1 MACLSLRVLGEL
13 QVLKDDVPIQAFE
26 SDKVRALLAYLAV
39 EADHSHGREKLIG
52 LLWPDYPEQAARH
65 NLRQA
70 LFNLRVALGDHT
82 AKPPY
87 LLITRESIQF
97 NRESDYSLDL
107 DQFNASLSAWG
118 KNQGREGVT
127 PSSLIPPLEEM
138 VGLYQGEFL
147 QQFYLEDSE
156 AFEEWLL
163 VQREAL
169 HRRVMHALTTLA
181 NEYEY
186 RADYQTARR
195 YALRQLELDPW
206 WEEAHGQMMRVLAL
220 EGQRSA
226 ALAQYETCRRVL
238 AEELGVEP
246 SPQTRELYEQ
256 IRSGTLKP
264 RVERPTQVPAAP
276 LQNLPVSLTPF
287 IGREQELADLAR
299 LMAEPECR
307 CLTLVGPGGIGKT
320 RLALQTADQHRHEFA
335 QGIAFIPL
343 ASVDTVDAVIPAI
356 ASATNLAFYGPTDP
370 KVQVLNYL
378 RDKQMLL
385 VLDNVEHLLA
395 EGPQPGTIA
404 ELLIEILQGAPLVTL
419 LVTSREVLNLQG
431 EWSFEVRGLAFPRVE
446 QADGLDEYSAV
457 ALFVQRARRA
467 RPEFEMNAE
476 DKAEVVRLCR
486 LVEGMPLA
494 IELAATWVRILSPAE
509 IASEVEHSL
518 DFLNAQMRDLPERHR
533 SMRAVFDHSWQMLS
547 TEGQQVLGRLS
558 VFRGGFQRQAAEQVA
573 GASLSVLSSLVIRSL
588 LRRTAAGR
596 YDLHELIRQYAASKL
611 AEDPRELHAVQ
622 ERHSLYYLDL
632 LAEKDAKLKS
642 HHQREAVTELTG
654 DMDNIRVAWDWSIAD
669 QRFIPLY
676 RVSATLMYLFE
687 LRNWFKEG
695 EVTFRKTAEALR
707 ASFFGSRSDTVEQVP
722 LNAMLAHWGF
732 FGCRLGRSEE
742 AYAILSPSAEFL
754 RTAFLQ
760 MGADPFPVI
769 YSHFYLGIAC
779 WILGRLSEAKESLQ
793 ESLALARASGQ
804 RWLEALDS
812 AFFGTLAIEQGEYNQ
827 ARQYL
832 SESLA
837 IFRQLGDPSMTAHT
851 LSHLGRT
858 MQILGEYRQ
867 AEKLLRES
875 LELAQEIDYRFTM
888 GLALDGLGQGAYAQE
903 RYEDARAFF
912 SESAELY
919 REMGDTHR
927 LSRTLNYQG
936 FNSLAL
942 SQKAEAQH
950 AFNAALRMAYE
961 GGFMPS
967 AFNALAGLAAL
978 ETSQKASQ
986 GTLELVLYILQHPA
1000 SSQDTKNLAVRL
1012 QAEIESRLTQEEIE
1026 AAQECVGS
1034 MGLDELVRQF
1044 MDKSYD
1050 I

>member
-1 MACLSLRVLGEL
+1 MASLSLRVLGEL
-13 QVLKDDVPIQAFE
+13 QVLQDDVPIQTFE

-39 EADHSHGREKLIG
+39 EAAQAHRRDKLIG
-52 LLWPDYPEQAARH
+52 LLWPDYPEEVARH
-65 NLRQA
+65 NLSQA
-70 LFNLRVALGDHT
+70 LYNLRLALSDHT
-82 AKPPY
+82 AQPPY
-87 LLITRESIQF
+87 LLITRDALQF
-97 NRESDYSLDL
+97 NRESDYALDL
-107 DQFNASLSAWG
+107 DQFNANFSAWE

-127 PSSLIPPLEEM
+127 PASLVPPLEEM

-181 NEYEY
+181 NYCE
-186 RADYQTARR
+186 RHGDYQTARR
-195 YALRQLELDPW
+195 YAGRQLALDPW
-206 WEEAHGQMMRVLAL
+206 REEAHGQMMRLLAL

-226 ALAQYETCRRVL
+226 ALAQYEHCRRVL

-246 SPQTRELYEQ
+246 SPQTRALYEQ
-256 IRSGTLKP
+256 IRSGTLQP
-264 RVERPTQVPAAP
+264 RGERPPQVPAAP

-287 IGREQELADLAR
+287 IGREPELAELGQ
-299 LMAEPECR
+299 LMAEPACR
-307 CLTLVGPGGIGKT
+307 CITLVGPGGIGKT
-320 RLALQTADQHRHEFA
+320 RLALQTAAQHRNEFA

-343 ASVDTVDAVIPAI
+343 ASVGTVDAVIPAI
-356 ASATNLAFYGPTDP
+356 ASGINLAFYGPTDP
-370 KVQVLNYL
+370 KVQLLNYL

-385 VLDNVEHLLA
+385 VVDNVEHLLV
-395 EGPQPGTIA
+395 EGAQPGTIA
-404 ELLIEILQGAPLVTL
+404 ELLIEMLQGAAAVKL
-419 LVTSREVLNLQG
+419 LVTSREALNLQG
-431 EWSFEVRGLAFPRVE
+431 EWSFEVQGLAFPGVE

-467 RPEFEMNAE
+467 RPGFELKAE
-476 DKAEVVRLCR
+476 DKAGVVRLCR

-494 IELAATWVRILSPAE
+494 IELAATWVRLLSPAE
-509 IASEVEHSL
+509 IATEIENSL
-518 DFLNAQMRDLPERHR
+518 DFLNAQMRDLSERHR

-547 TEGQQVLGRLS
+547 TEEKRVLGSLS
-558 VFRGGFQRQAAEQVA
+558 VFRGGFQRQAAEHVA
-573 GASLSVLSSLVIRSL
+573 GASLPVLSSLVIRSL
-588 LRRTAAGR
+588 LRRTATGR
-596 YDLHELIRQYAASKL
+596 YDLHELIRQYTASKL

-622 ERHSLYYLDL
+622 ERHSIYYLGL
-632 LAEKDAKLKS
+632 LEEEGLKLQSHRQKEALAE
-642 HHQREAVTELTG
+642 LT
-654 DMDNIRVAWDWSIAD
+654 DEMDNLRAAWDWSIAD

-687 LRNWFKEG
+687 LRNWFREG

-707 ASFFGSRSDTVEQVP
+707 ASLPGSGSDTVDQVP

-732 FGCRLGRSEE
+732 FRCRLGRSEE
-742 AYAILSPSAEFL
+742 AYAILSPSAAFL

-779 WILGRLSEAKESLQ
+779 WILGRFSEAKESLQ
-793 ESLALARASGQ
+793 ESLALARTYGE

-812 AFFGTLAIEQGEYNQ
+812 GFFGTLAIEQGEYNQ

-832 SESLA
+832 SEALA

-858 MQILGEYRQ
+858 MQILGDYRQ

-875 LELAQEIDYRFTM
+875 LEIAQEIDYRFTM
-888 GLALDGLGQGAYAQE
+888 GLALDGLGQVAYAQE

-961 GGFMPS
+961 GGFMPA

-978 ETSQKASQ
+978 ETSHKAGQ

-1000 SSQDTKNLAVRL
+1000 SSQDTKNLAARL
-1012 QAEIESRLTQEEIE
+1012 RADLESRLTEEEIE
-1026 AAQECVGS
+1026 AAREHAGS
-1034 MGLDELVRQF
+1034 MSLDELVRQF
-1044 MDKSYD
+1044 MASV
-1050 I
+1050 